1 MYEKYAKIRDDKGM
15 TDYKVAQST
24 GISSSTFSEWKSG
37 HYTPKIDKMIKIA
50 QFLGVDVG
58 EIIGV

>member
-1 MYEKYAKIRDDKGM
+1 MYEKYAKIRDEKGV
-15 TDYKVAQST
+15 TDYKVAQAT
-24 GISSSTFSEWKSG
+24 GISSSTFSEWKCG